1 MSVGGKIAVV
11 TGGTGALGRA
21 VIAAFLDA
29 GIRVIVPYRKEG
41 ELEAV
46 RSALGLA
53 SRDPLTGEILDLT
66 NEQAVLAFF
75 QRSASKGGLDV
86 LVNVAGGFAGGQPV
100 HETAW
105 SIWQEQLD
113 INLKTTVLSSRAAAA
128 RMVLQGSG
136 AIINVSSRTATQS
149 GKAYAAYAASKLAV
163 LKLTDAM
170 AEELKEAGVTVNAIL
185 PSTIDTEANRK
196 AMPDAD
202 FGRWV
207 RPEQIARVI
216 LFLAGPDARI
226 ISGAQIPVYGRA

>member
-1 MSVGGKIAVV
+1 MSIGGKIAVV

-29 GIRVIVPYRKEG
+29 GIRVIVPHRKEG

-46 RSALGLA
+46 RRALGLA
-53 SRDPLTGEILDLT
+53 SRDSLTGEILDLT
-66 NEQAVLAFF
+66 NEQAVPAFF
-75 QRSASKGGLDV
+75 QRSASKGGLDI
-86 LVNVAGGFAGGQPV
+86 LVNVAGGFAGGRPV
-100 HETAW
+100 HETPW

-113 INLKTTVLSSRAAAA
+113 INLKTTVLASRAAAA
-128 RMVLQGSG
+128 RMVQQGSG

-185 PSTIDTEANRK
+185 PSTIDTEANRN

-226 ISGAQIPVYGRA
+226 ISGAHIPVYGKA